1 MSVYAIVVAGGSG
14 RRMGGEEPKQF
25 LPLAGRP
32 ILAHTLGAFE
42 QADRI
47 DRVILVTPPGQES
60 RCLRDIVE
68 AFGFGK
74 VVAVAPGGAER
85 QDSVAE
91 GLKAVGADA
100 EVVAIHDGARPLIL
114 PEHID
119 AVVAA
124 AQRDGAAALG
134 TPVSDTI
141 KEVAGWRVQRTLD
154 RSQLWSVQTPQAFR
168 TALIRQA
175 HAVARKDGYLG
186 TDDTVLVERLGI
198 AVTVVAGRQDNLKL
212 TIPEDL
218 AVAEEILRR
227 RAGASPAW
235 RIGQGYDVH
244 RLVEGRPLVLGGV
257 TVAFDRGL
265 MGHSDADVLSHAIAD
280 AILGGL
286 NAGDIGRHF
295 PDTDAAYA
303 GISSLVLLTR
313 VAERVREAGGE
324 VVNVDATVMAQ
335 RPKLAPHISEM
346 RMRVAASL
354 GISADRVSIKA
365 TTTEGLGFVG
375 QESGMA
381 AQAVALIQVGRKD
394 MRDG

>member
-1 MSVYAIVVAGGSG
+1 MSVYAIVLAGGSG
-14 RRMGGEEPKQF
+14 RRMGSEEPKQF

-32 ILAHTLGAFE
+32 MLVHTLEAFE
-42 QADRI
+42 QAGSI
-47 DRVILVTPPGQES
+47 DRVVLVTAPGQES
-60 RCLRDIVE
+60 RCRRDIV
-68 AFGFGK
+68 AVYGFGK
-74 VVAVAPGGAER
+74 IAAVTAGGAER

-91 GLKAVGADA
+91 GLKVVGADA

-124 AQRDGAAALG
+124 AQRDGAAVLG

-154 RSQLWSVQTPQAFR
+154 RSRLWSVQTPQAFR
-168 TALIRQA
+168 TALIRRA

-186 TDDTVLVERLGI
+186 TDDTVLVERLGVP
-198 AVTVVAGRQDNLKL
+198 VTVVAGRRDNLKL

-218 AVAEEILRR
+218 VVAEEILRR
-227 RAGASPAW
+227 REGASPAL

-257 TVAFDRGL
+257 TIAFDRGL
-265 MGHSDADVLSHAIAD
+265 LGHSDADVLSHAIAD

-313 VAERVREAGGE
+313 VAKLVRQAGGQ

-335 RPKLAPHISEM
+335 RPKLAPHIPEM
-346 RMRVAASL
+346 QMRVAASL
-354 GISADRVSIKA
+354 GISADCVSIKA

-375 QESGMA
+375 QEAGMA
-381 AQAVALIQVGRKD
+381 AQAVALIDIEGKV
-394 MRDG
+394 